1 MKKLATIS
9 YFLIMAFL
17 CMQCDANAD
26 QGNHIDI
33 LKQSK
38 PYCKDKR
45 EFNIHAVGNPKRA
58 AEIREYFQLDTLM
71 TIWQRTPIGSLA
83 GKPSISIRSNQ
94 KEKM

>member
-1 MKKLATIS
+1 MKKLAVI
-9 YFLIMAFL
+9 FCLMAIAIFFT
-17 CMQCDANAD
+17 QCDANAD

-45 EFNIHAVGNPKRA
+45 KFNIHAVGNPKRA

-83 GKPSISIRSNQ
+83 GKPSISIRSHQ